1 MKKILFGLIL
11 FVVLSIFFISLP
23 REKTEEIY
31 VDIRGW
37 SEPFQYYPK
46 SKKLKGEN
54 DNFNVLK
61 RTKNAFSIQQEN
73 ELNLYYRL
81 HYTEDEYELL
91 SKSQLLD
98 EKNKKIAVLTF
109 SLDSDESKWK
119 NFYETMENNFLPNHS
134 KNYFVFT
141 NSHELK
147 VEDNVLKIAQYDI
160 RAETLT
166 LKKFHIFDKV
176 KHLLKLFDYVYF
188 VDMEFLA
195 KSPVHEEILPTREQ
209 GFVTVLHP
217 CYYDWKEG
225 GFPYE
230 KNEHSKAY
238 VPSREGKFYVQNS
251 FFGGTK
257 DDFFEL
263 TDTIKK
269 WVDWDLKKDIRAPL
283 ADESFLNK
291 YVFLKM
297 RQFEEP
303 LILLPEFLP
312 IDNFCA
318 MKEEKKIDPDE
329 IVLFENGQNQIYKF
343 DSKTSVLKGENKDL
357 PVARRTLSTIS
368 IPNEKGVTVYHRV
381 YYSKNEYEP
390 LTSSQVVSETPK
402 NIAIITF
409 VDKNNVS
416 EWNKFYQTSKGN
428 FLPNHQK
435 KYFVFT
441 NQKKLKVPTRDVKK
455 ILMGINDFEL
465 KKFHLINK
473 IKDEL
478 SSFDYVYFM
487 DANIDVVTKI
497 GNEVLPT
504 PWQEMVYAIHPWHYR
519 WPVKNF
525 PYERNYESEAY
536 IQDLDGKFYVENA
549 FFGGNKDSF
558 LNLAQ
563 TIQKWIDFDLKRD
576 IVPQWKDESYIN
588 KYLVERQK
596 EAKKPLILT
605 PEYVYPSVKCD
616 ISSEFKPYK
625 KMILKTIVKDSK
637 SK

>member
-1 MKKILFGLIL
+1 MKKILFGLSLCI
-11 FVVLSIFFISLP
+11 VLSIFFVSLP
-23 REKTEEIY
+23 REKTEEVYID
-31 VDIRGW
+31 VRGW
-37 SEPFQYYPK
+37 SELFQYYPK
-46 SKKLKGEN
+46 SKKLEGEN
-54 DNFNVLK
+54 DSFKVLK
-61 RTKNAFSIQQEN
+61 RTKNSFSIQQEN

-81 HYTEDEYELL
+81 HYAEDEYELL
-91 SKSQLLD
+91 AKSQLLD

-109 SLDSDESKWK
+109 NMDSDESKWK

-141 NSHELK
+141 NNHELK
-147 VEDNVLKIAQYDI
+147 VEDNVLKIAQYD
-160 RAETLT
+160 AKNETLN

-188 VDMEFLA
+188 VDMKFLA

-217 CYYDWKEG
+217 CYYDWQDDK
-225 GFPYE
+225 FPYE
-230 KNEHSKAY
+230 KNMMSDAY
-238 VPSREGKFYVQNS
+238 VPSKEGNFYVQNS

-257 DDFFEL
+257 DGFFEL
-263 TDTIKK
+263 TETIKK
-269 WVDWDLKKDIRAPL
+269 WVDSDLKKEIRPQL

-318 MKEEKKIDPDE
+318 MKEEKKVDPDE
-329 IVLFENGQNQIYKF
+329 IVLFENGENQIYKF
-343 DSKTSVLKGENKDL
+343 DAKTATLKGENKEL
-357 PVARRTLSTIS
+357 PVSRRTLSTIS
-368 IPNEKGVTVYHRV
+368 IPNENGITVYHRV

-390 LTSSQVVSETPK
+390 LTRSQVISETPK

-409 VDKNNVS
+409 VDKNNSS
-416 EWNKFYQTSKGN
+416 EWNKFYQTSKDN
-428 FLPNHQK
+428 FLPKHQK

-441 NQKKLKVPTRDVKK
+441 TQKNLKVNTKFVKK
-455 ILMGINDFEL
+455 FLIKNDYFGS
-465 KKFHLINK
+465 KKFNLIK
-473 IKDEL
+473 KMKKEL
-478 SSFDYVYFM
+478 DSFDYVYFM
-487 DANIDVVTKI
+487 DAALDVVSKI
-497 GNEVLPT
+497 EDELLPT
-504 PWQEMVYAIHPWHYR
+504 PEQEMVYAIHPWHYR
-519 WPVKNF
+519 WSVKNF
-525 PYERNYESEAY
+525 PYERNQKSKAY
-536 IQDLDGKFYVENA
+536 IQDFEGKFYVQNV
-549 FFGGNKDSF
+549 FWGGTKEAF
-558 LNLAQ
+558 LNLVQ
-563 TIQKWIDFDLKRD
+563 TLDQWIDYDLKKN

-596 EAKKPLILT
+596 EGGKPLILT

-616 ISSEFKPYK
+616 ISSEFEPYK